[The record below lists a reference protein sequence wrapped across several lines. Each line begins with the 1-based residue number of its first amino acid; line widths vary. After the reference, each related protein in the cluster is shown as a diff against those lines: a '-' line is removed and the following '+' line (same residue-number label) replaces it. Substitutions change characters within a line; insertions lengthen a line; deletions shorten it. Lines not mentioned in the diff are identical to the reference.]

1 MPEFPDVEVYVEHV
15 AARVVGHEL
24 LRLQVAAPFILRT
37 VEPPASEFEGRA
49 VREVRRL
56 GKRIVLG
63 FDDEL
68 FAVIHLMIAGRLH
81 WLAPGAKLHKTR
93 TQLALHFEP
102 GILQLTEAGKKR
114 RASLHLVRG
123 EAALDDHDPGGLE
136 PLELDRAG
144 FGERL
149 TARNHTLKRAL
160 TDPRIFSGI
169 GNAYSDEI
177 LFVAR
182 LSPLRLTQKLDDDEI
197 DRLFEAT
204 HGELVRW
211 RDKLREEAGDDFLE
225 KVTAFR
231 PDMFVHGRY
240 DQPCRVCETPIQ
252 RIKYADKETNY
263 CPKCQNQG
271 RLLADRGLSRLLKKD
286 WPKTLEEL
294 EVYKRERR

>member
-15 AARVVGHEL
+15 STRVVGQVLERLEL
-24 LRLQVAAPFILRT
+24 TSPFILRT
-37 VEPPASEFEGRA
+37 VEPKPTDFEGRE
-49 VREVRRL
+49 VVDVRRL

-63 FDDEL
+63 FEDEL

-93 TQLALHFEP
+93 TQFAFHFTP

-114 RASLHLVRG
+114 RASLHLLRG
-123 EAALDDHDPGGLE
+123 AAALEEHDPGGLE
-136 PLELDRAG
+136 PLDLDRDRFAA
-144 FGERL
+144 RL
-149 TARNHTLKRAL
+149 TERNHTLKRAL

-177 LFVAR
+177 LFEAQ
-182 LSPLRLTQKLDDDEI
+182 LSPLRLTQKLEEDEI
-197 DRLFEAT
+197 TRLHASVV
-204 HGELVRW
+204 HVLVWW
-211 RDKLREEAGDDFLE
+211 RDHLRAEAGDAFLE

-231 PDMFVHGRY
+231 PEMKVHGRFEL
-240 DQPCRVCETPIQ
+240 PCLVCGTPVQ

-263 CPKCQNQG
+263 CPVCQNQG
-271 RLLADRGLSRLLKKD
+271 KLLADRGLSRLLKKD

-294 EVYKRERR
+294 EAYKRARR